1 MLPIKEQTTPL
12 LLNLEVLLD
21 TTILGGIA
29 VAKETVIM
37 AVLEAF
43 LYLLEV
49 RFVLFFYILSYLKQ
63 HRWCNG

>member
-1 MLPIKEQTTPL
+1 MLPIKEQTNPL

-21 TTILGGIA
+21 TTTLGGIA
-29 VAKETVIM
+29 VARETVIM

-49 RFVLFFYILSYLKQ
+49 RFFIF
-63 HRWCNG
+63 